1 MVIYLNDILIKCF
14 QIPHAF
20 QEILSGE
27 KTPTLCYTIPS
38 FSSFILCWETL
49 VEENPEWVRIIQPGL
64 IKLGD
69 YEAQLTETHLVV
81 MGKLYLIYYL

>member
-1 MVIYLNDILIKCF
+1 MIIYLNDVLIKCF

-27 KTPTLCYTIPS
+27 KTPTLSYTIPS
-38 FSSFILCWETL
+38 FSSFISSWEVL
-49 VEENPEWVRIIQPGL
+49 MEENPEWKAIIQPGL
-64 IKLGD
+64 DKLED
-69 YEAQLTETHLVV
+69 YEEKLTEVNLVA